1 MKCSACG
8 EMHLR
13 RNMRKIY
20 IAENC
25 FVAVTTSR
33 IGGEYGA
40 ICNPKVLINNEKVG
54 DAVYEKSI
62 REYVVKQG
70 VCKNG
75 ALHKKSIKYVS
86 ANGQS
91 YAVKMLE
98 EKLTED
104 ELDVVRR
111 GRNANPHSSAKNA
124 DIVDYK
130 YATGFEALIGY
141 LYLTKQNDRLKEILE
156 KE

>member
-1 MKCSACG
+1 
-8 EMHLR
+8 
-13 RNMRKIY
+13 MRK
-20 IAENC
+20 E
-25 FVAVTTSR
+25 
-33 IGGEYGA
+33 E
-40 ICNPKVLINNEKVG
+40 VLQYSSLVLAYMG

-75 ALHKKSIKYVS
+75 ALHRKSIKYVS

-141 LYLTKQNDRLKEILE
+141 LYLTEQYERMEEIISATIE
-156 KE
+156 IINNK